1 MPWPGLPFEEGP
13 PGREGGA
20 RLEKGGKPATV
31 ATAPQEE
38 DRAPKR
44 GSFTRGGGFRRR
56 DASERIS
63 DREVQDHIA
72 DISSAFKV
80 PLGT

>member
-1 MPWPGLPFEEGP
+1 MMPWPGQPFEGGP

-20 RLEKGGKPATV
+20 RPEKGENLPLW
-31 ATAPQEE
+31 
-38 DRAPKR
+38 RRHLRR
-44 GSFTRGGGFRRR
+44 G

-72 DISSAFKV
+72 DIRGAFKV
-80 PLGT
+80 PLGAFRFPRGPDGNGNVDP